1 MGIRYSKIYTLA
13 RLFLVLFFLSIAF
26 GAWADY
32 DAPIGPTKPAGLG
45 SAFSTDDNS
54 PLKVVAEQGAGF
66 NSTATFESII
76 GLVITTVLS
85 LMGVIFL
92 ILAIYGGYN
101 WMMARGNEEMVERAK
116 KTITNAII
124 GLIVILAAYA
134 ISRFIIAVIGA
145 KVF

>member
-1 MGIRYSKIYTLA
+1 
-13 RLFLVLFFLSIAF
+13 
-26 GAWADY
+26 
-32 DAPIGPTKPAGLG
+32 
-45 SAFSTDDNS
+45 
-54 PLKVVAEQGAGF
+54 
-66 NSTATFESII
+66 
-76 GLVITTVLS
+76 
-85 LMGVIFL
+85 MGVIFL